1 MYFRGAE
8 EVLYESSK
16 KVLDYLG
23 VESGVC
29 ISRDSE
35 PDMD

>member
-23 VESGVC
+23 VESGV
-29 ISRDSE
+29 
-35 PDMD
+35 